1 MVCIH
6 PLLNAYRIGQR
17 EGLVQ
22 CSRRAEESEK
32 KVTLAELYAL
42 VGWVQM
48 SMCLSAYAIKVMV
61 NGGER
66 DVRFTENWQTI
77 HTCTLKQREYM
88 HRRPKFYKLTHT
100 STLPNNARF
109 LVHRRVKRQ

>member
-1 MVCIH
+1 MPTGSGKEKDSYSVVDE
-6 PLLNAYRIGQR
+6 QR
-17 EGLVQ
+17 K
-22 CSRRAEESEK
+22 AKK

-88 HRRPKFYKLTHT
+88 HRRQKILQTHTHT